1 MTIHGNPAHKP
12 FPQITLQHMHG
23 NPAHVPDNQ
32 LWQAPAGPAN

>member
-1 MTIHGNPAHKP
+1 MTIHGNPADKP

-32 LWQAPAGPAN
+32 LWSTAPGPAN